1 MLGYLLSQLAV
12 AGPWF
17 FLFAIYMVT
26 AGLSSIIS
34 NSATV
39 VAMYNVLKGVDV
51 DGLEVGQMMMVM
63 MLGASSAF
71 ATPIGYQT
79 NLMVLA
85 RGPYAFGDFVKVGG
99 GLLVVVGLCVATL
112 ALYLPSPK

>member
-1 MLGYLLSQLAV
+1 MGHGLSKLAV
-12 AGPWF
+12 AGHF
-17 FLFAIYMVT
+17 VFLLAIYLTT
-26 AGLSSIIS
+26 ASLSSIIS

-39 VAMYNVLKGVDV
+39 VAMYQVLKTLEI
-51 DGLEVGQMMMVM
+51 DGLSTEQIMVVM

-85 RGPYAFGDFVKVGG
+85 RGPYLFGDFVRVGG
-99 GLLVVVGLCVATL
+99 GLLVVVGVCVAAC
-112 ALYLPSPK
+112 ALVMPIPV